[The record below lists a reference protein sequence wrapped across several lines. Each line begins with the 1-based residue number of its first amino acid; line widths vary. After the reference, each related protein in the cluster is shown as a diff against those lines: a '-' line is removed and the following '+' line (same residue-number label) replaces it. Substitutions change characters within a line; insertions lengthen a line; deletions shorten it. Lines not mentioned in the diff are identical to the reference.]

1 MQYGAMNFP
10 ILPVLEEI
18 STISSLGFDYL
29 ELTMDPPGAHYSV
42 IRKQEKEIRNALD
55 GHGLDLVC
63 HLPTFVHTADL
74 ADGIREASVQE
85 VLESLRAAARLNPK
99 KIVLHPGYIGGL
111 GPFVMDQAMAL
122 AKESLGRIIDQARNL
137 GFSICIENMFPKY
150 PGWTEPDDFLS
161 ILDEFPSL
169 MLTLDI
175 GHANIGSK
183 REKRVLDFI
192 QTFKNRIGHI
202 HASDNFGKED
212 SHLPIGA
219 GNIDFARAAKAL
231 KKIGYNGTITLEVFS
246 GEKRYLRFSKEI
258 MSELFGK

>member
-137 GFSICIENMFPKY
+137 GVSISIAKLFSNT
-150 PGWTEPDDFLS
+150 PGGPET
-161 ILDEFPSL
+161 
-169 MLTLDI
+169 
-175 GHANIGSK
+175 G
-183 REKRVLDFI
+183 
-192 QTFKNRIGHI
+192 
-202 HASDNFGKED
+202 
-212 SHLPIGA
+212 
-219 GNIDFARAAKAL
+219 
-231 KKIGYNGTITLEVFS
+231 
-246 GEKRYLRFSKEI
+246 
-258 MSELFGK
+258 